1 MIRFSSFLNRLMRYL
16 AGSFS
21 AIFLAMAALTQLA
34 VAADSF
40 VVKDIRI
47 EGLQRVEPG
56 TVFSYLP
63 VQVGERFT
71 PEKAA
76 DSIKALYATGFF
88 RDVQIQAQG
97 DVLIVIVDERP
108 TISRIEFT
116 GMKEFDPEVVRK
128 SLPHIQDPKE
138 VSRLREEIRRGFYG
152 TPS

>member
-1 MIRFSSFLNRLMRYL
+1 MRYL

-21 AIFLAMAALTQLA
+21 AIFLAMAALTQPA

-71 PEKAA
+71 PE
-76 DSIKALYATGFF
+76 
-88 RDVQIQAQG
+88 
-97 DVLIVIVDERP
+97 
-108 TISRIEFT
+108 
-116 GMKEFDPEVVRK
+116 
-128 SLPHIQDPKE
+128 
-138 VSRLREEIRRGFYG
+138 
-152 TPS
+152 

>member
-21 AIFLAMAALTQLA
+21 AIFLAMAALTQPA

-128 SLPHIQDPKE
+128 SLRSVGVADA
-138 VSRLREEIRRGFYG
+138 RFYDKALIDKAEQ
-152 TPS
+152 